1 MQIYF
6 FFNYLVTIPII
17 RLPFTAHTK
26 PRKTLSIQH
35 KTTDF
40 PDFIA
45 YKQRNAYIC
54 SIKEPVMEILTRQHY
69 ADMVDSWI
77 GKGNII
83 ALVGSRRVGKSY
95 ILKDFI
101 QRHSKDEDINIIY
114 VDKEKRD
121 FRNIKTNEDLDA
133 WIEER
138 FIPGRHNCILI
149 DEVQQIDGFEKSV
162 CSWYTEDRTDVLIT
176 GSNSDLLSGELATL
190 LSGRHVE
197 IRVHP
202 LTYMEF
208 LQFHNLKN
216 SDDSLMTYLNYG
228 GLPGLKAIGLGNE
241 DQVWAYLASVFN
253 TIMLKD
259 IIERYDIRNI
269 PFLNNLI
276 AFYADTTG
284 KLTSANSISKY
295 MKSQDEKVSSNLIL
309 LYRMF
314 YSEAFL
320 IDVVS
325 RYDIHGKRIFES
337 NEKIYW
343 DDIGLRNLKAEGN
356 MDSYIEKVIEN
367 AVYKQLCFLGY
378 EVKVGVLNAGEVDF
392 VCTKAGTTVYIQ
404 ASYIVTD
411 DSTRRR
417 EFGPLEKIRDNH
429 PKYVISAT
437 PLLNRRNEDGIIHL
451 SLRKFLTE
459 GL

>member
-1 MQIYF
+1 
-6 FFNYLVTIPII
+6 
-17 RLPFTAHTK
+17 
-26 PRKTLSIQH
+26 
-35 KTTDF
+35 
-40 PDFIA
+40 
-45 YKQRNAYIC
+45 
-54 SIKEPVMEILTRQHY
+54 MEILTRQHY
-69 ADMVDSWI
+69 ADIVDSWI

-101 QRHSKDEDINIIY
+101 QRHSQDENSNIIY
-114 VDKEKRD
+114 VDKEKKD
-121 FRNIKTNEDLDA
+121 FKSIKTKDDLDT
-133 WIEER
+133 WIEQR
-138 FIPGRHNCILI
+138 FIRGKHNYILI
-149 DEVQQIDGFEKSV
+149 DEVQEIDNFEESV
-162 CSWYTEDRTDVLIT
+162 CSWYSEEDTDVLIT
-176 GSNSDLLSGELATL
+176 GSNSDLLSGELATR

-208 LQFHNLKN
+208 LQFHSLQD
-216 SDDSLMTYLNYG
+216 SDESLMTYMNYG
-228 GLPGLKAIGLGNE
+228 GLPGLRTVGLDNE
-241 DQVWAYLASVFN
+241 EQVWAYLESVFN

-295 MKSQDEKVSSNLIL
+295 MKSQNENVSSNLIL
-309 LYRMF
+309 LYRSF

-320 IDVVS
+320 IDVVR
-325 RYDIHGKRIFES
+325 RYDIHGKKIFES

-343 DDIGLRNLKAEGN
+343 DDLGLRNLKASGG

-367 AVYKQLCFLGY
+367 VVYKQLSFLGY
-378 EVKVGVLNAGEVDF
+378 DIKVGVLNAGEVDF
-392 VCTKAGTTVYIQ
+392 VCTKAGQTIYVQ
-404 ASYIVTD
+404 ASYIIAEDT
-411 DSTRRR
+411 TRER
-417 EFGPLEKIRDNH
+417 EFGPLEKIRDNY

-437 PLLNRRNEDGIIHL
+437 PYLTKRNENGIIHL

>member
-1 MQIYF
+1 
-6 FFNYLVTIPII
+6 
-17 RLPFTAHTK
+17 
-26 PRKTLSIQH
+26 
-35 KTTDF
+35 
-40 PDFIA
+40 
-45 YKQRNAYIC
+45 
-54 SIKEPVMEILTRQHY
+54 MEILTRQHY
-69 ADMVDSWI
+69 ADIVDSWI

-101 QRHSKDEDINIIY
+101 QRHSQDENINIIY
-114 VDKEKRD
+114 VDKEKKD
-121 FRNIKTNEDLDA
+121 FKTIKTKDDLDA

-138 FIPGRHNCILI
+138 FVQGKHNCILI
-149 DEVQQIDGFEKSV
+149 DEVQEIESFEESV
-162 CSWYTEDRTDVLIT
+162 CSWYSEDDTDVLIT
-176 GSNSDLLSGELATL
+176 GSNSDLLSGELATR

-197 IRVHP
+197 IRIHP
-202 LTYMEF
+202 LTYTEF
-208 LQFHNLKN
+208 LQFHSFLD
-216 SDDSLMTYLNYG
+216 SDESLMTYLNYG
-228 GLPGLKAIGLGNE
+228 GLPGLRTVGLDNE
-241 DQVWAYLASVFN
+241 EQVWAYIASVFN

-295 MKSQDEKVSSNLIL
+295 MKSQNENVSSNLIL
-309 LYRMF
+309 LYRSF

-320 IDVVS
+320 IDVIS
-325 RYDIHGKRIFES
+325 RYDIHGKKIFES

-343 DDIGLRNLKAEGN
+343 DDLGLRNLKSSGS

-367 AVYKQLCFLGY
+367 AVYKQLSFLGY
-378 EVKVGVLNAGEVDF
+378 DIKVGVLNAGEVDF
-392 VCTKAGTTVYIQ
+392 VCTKAGQTVYVQ
-404 ASYIVTD
+404 ASYIIAEET
-411 DSTRRR
+411 TRER
-417 EFGPLEKIRDNH
+417 EFGPLEKIRDNY

-437 PLLNRRNEDGIIHL
+437 PYLTKRNDNGIIHL

>member
-1 MQIYF
+1 
-6 FFNYLVTIPII
+6 
-17 RLPFTAHTK
+17 
-26 PRKTLSIQH
+26 
-35 KTTDF
+35 
-40 PDFIA
+40 
-45 YKQRNAYIC
+45 
-54 SIKEPVMEILTRQHY
+54 MEILTRQHY
-69 ADMVDSWI
+69 ADIVDSWI

-83 ALVGSRRVGKSY
+83 VLVGSRRVGKSY

-101 QRHSKDEDINIIY
+101 QRHSRDENSNIIY
-114 VDKEKRD
+114 VDKEKKN
-121 FRNIKTNEDLDA
+121 FKSIKNKDDLDT

-138 FIPGRHNCILI
+138 FVPGKHNYILI
-149 DEVQQIDGFEKSV
+149 DEVQEIESFEDSV
-162 CSWYTEDRTDVLIT
+162 CSWYSEDDTDVLIT
-176 GSNSDLLSGELATL
+176 GSNSDLLSGELATR

-208 LQFHNLKN
+208 LQFHNLPD
-216 SDDSLMTYLNYG
+216 SDESLMTYLNYG
-228 GLPGLKAIGLGNE
+228 GLPGLRTVGLDNE
-241 DQVWAYLASVFN
+241 EQVWAYLASVFN

-295 MKSQDEKVSSNLIL
+295 MKSQNKKVSSNLIL
-309 LYRMF
+309 LYRSF

-325 RYDIHGKRIFES
+325 RYDIHGKKIFES

-343 DDIGLRNLKAEGN
+343 DDIGLRNLKASGG

-367 AVYKQLCFLGY
+367 AVYKQLSYLGFDI
-378 EVKVGVLNAGEVDF
+378 KVGVLNAGEVDF
-392 VCTKAGTTVYIQ
+392 VCTKSEQTIYVQ
-404 ASYIVTD
+404 ASYIIAEDT
-411 DSTRRR
+411 TRER
-417 EFGPLEKIRDNH
+417 EFGPLEKIRDNY

-437 PLLNRRNEDGIIHL
+437 PYLTQRNENGIIHL

>member
-1 MQIYF
+1 
-6 FFNYLVTIPII
+6 
-17 RLPFTAHTK
+17 
-26 PRKTLSIQH
+26 
-35 KTTDF
+35 
-40 PDFIA
+40 
-45 YKQRNAYIC
+45 
-54 SIKEPVMEILTRQHY
+54 MEILTRQHY
-69 ADMVDSWI
+69 ADIVDSWI

-101 QRHSKDEDINIIY
+101 QRHSRDENSNIIY
-114 VDKEKRD
+114 VDKEKKN
-121 FRNIKTNEDLDA
+121 FKSIKNKDDLDT

-138 FIPGRHNCILI
+138 FVPGKHNYILI
-149 DEVQQIDGFEKSV
+149 DEVQEIESFEDSV
-162 CSWYTEDRTDVLIT
+162 CSWYSEDDTDVLIT
-176 GSNSDLLSGELATL
+176 GSNSDLLSGELATR

-208 LQFHNLKN
+208 LQFHNLPD
-216 SDDSLMTYLNYG
+216 SDESLMTYLNYG
-228 GLPGLKAIGLGNE
+228 GLPGLRTVGLDNE
-241 DQVWAYLASVFN
+241 DQVWDYLASVFN

-295 MKSQDEKVSSNLIL
+295 MKSQNEKVSSNLIL
-309 LYRMF
+309 LYRSF

-325 RYDIHGKRIFES
+325 RYDIHGKKIFES

-343 DDIGLRNLKAEGN
+343 DDIGLRNLKASGG

-367 AVYKQLCFLGY
+367 AVYKQLSFLGY
-378 EVKVGVLNAGEVDF
+378 DIKVGVLNAGEVDF
-392 VCTKAGTTVYIQ
+392 VCTKSGQTIYVQ
-404 ASYIVTD
+404 ASYIIAEDT
-411 DSTRRR
+411 TRER
-417 EFGPLEKIRDNH
+417 EFGPLEKIRDNY

-437 PLLNRRNEDGIIHL
+437 PYLTQRNENGIIHL

>member
-1 MQIYF
+1 
-6 FFNYLVTIPII
+6 
-17 RLPFTAHTK
+17 
-26 PRKTLSIQH
+26 
-35 KTTDF
+35 
-40 PDFIA
+40 
-45 YKQRNAYIC
+45 
-54 SIKEPVMEILTRQHY
+54 MEILTRQHY
-69 ADMVDSWI
+69 ADIVDSWI

-101 QRHSKDEDINIIY
+101 QRHSQDENINIIY
-114 VDKEKRD
+114 VDKEKKD
-121 FRNIKTNEDLDA
+121 FKTIKTKDDLDA

-138 FIPGRHNCILI
+138 FVQGKHNCILI
-149 DEVQQIDGFEKSV
+149 DEVQEIESFEESV
-162 CSWYTEDRTDVLIT
+162 CSWYSEDDTDVLIT
-176 GSNSDLLSGELATL
+176 GSNSDLLSGELATR

-202 LTYMEF
+202 LTYTEF
-208 LQFHNLKN
+208 LQFHSLLD
-216 SDDSLMTYLNYG
+216 SDESLMTYLNYG
-228 GLPGLKAIGLGNE
+228 GLPGLRTVGLDNE
-241 DQVWAYLASVFN
+241 EQVWDYLASVFN
-253 TIMLKD
+253 TIILKD
-259 IIERYDIRNI
+259 VIERYNIRNV

-295 MKSQDEKVSSNLIL
+295 MKSQNENVSSNLIL
-309 LYRMF
+309 LYRSF

-320 IDVVS
+320 IDVIS
-325 RYDIHGKRIFES
+325 RYDIHGKKIFES

-343 DDIGLRNLKAEGN
+343 DDLGLRNLKSSGS

-367 AVYKQLCFLGY
+367 AVYKQLSFLGY
-378 EVKVGVLNAGEVDF
+378 DIKVGVLTAGEVDF
-392 VCTKAGTTVYIQ
+392 VCTKAGQTVYVQ
-404 ASYIVTD
+404 ASYIIAEET
-411 DSTRRR
+411 TRER
-417 EFGPLEKIRDNH
+417 EFGPLEKIRDNY

-437 PLLNRRNEDGIIHL
+437 PYLTKRNDNGIIHL

>member
-1 MQIYF
+1 
-6 FFNYLVTIPII
+6 
-17 RLPFTAHTK
+17 
-26 PRKTLSIQH
+26 
-35 KTTDF
+35 
-40 PDFIA
+40 
-45 YKQRNAYIC
+45 
-54 SIKEPVMEILTRQHY
+54 MEVLTRQHY
-69 ADMVDSWI
+69 ADIVDFWI

-101 QRHSKDEDINIIY
+101 QRHSQDENINIIY
-114 VDKEKRD
+114 VDKEKKD
-121 FRNIKTNEDLDA
+121 FKTIKTKDDLDA

-138 FIPGRHNCILI
+138 FVQGKHNCILI
-149 DEVQQIDGFEKSV
+149 DEVQEIESFEESV
-162 CSWYTEDRTDVLIT
+162 CSWYSEDDTDVLIT
-176 GSNSDLLSGELATL
+176 GSNSDLLSGELATR

-202 LTYMEF
+202 LTYTEF
-208 LQFHNLKN
+208 LQFHSLLD
-216 SDDSLMTYLNYG
+216 SDESLMTYLNYG
-228 GLPGLKAIGLGNE
+228 GLPGLRTVGLDNE
-241 DQVWAYLASVFN
+241 EQVWAYLASVFN
-253 TIMLKD
+253 TIILKD
-259 IIERYDIRNI
+259 VIERYNIRNV

-295 MKSQDEKVSSNLIL
+295 MKSQNENVSSNLIL
-309 LYRMF
+309 LYRSF

-325 RYDIHGKRIFES
+325 RYDIHGKKIFES

-343 DDIGLRNLKAEGN
+343 DDIGLRNLKASGG

-367 AVYKQLCFLGY
+367 AVYKQLSFLGY
-378 EVKVGVLNAGEVDF
+378 DIKVGVLNAGEVDF
-392 VCTKAGTTVYIQ
+392 VCTKSGQTIYVQ
-404 ASYIVTD
+404 ASYIIAEDT
-411 DSTRRR
+411 TRKR
-417 EFGPLEKIRDNH
+417 EFGPLEKIRDNY

-437 PLLNRRNEDGIIHL
+437 PYLTQRNENGIIHL

>member
-1 MQIYF
+1 M
-6 FFNYLVTIPII
+6 
-17 RLPFTAHTK
+17 
-26 PRKTLSIQH
+26 
-35 KTTDF
+35 D
-40 PDFIA
+40 
-45 YKQRNAYIC
+45 
-54 SIKEPVMEILTRQHY
+54 ILTRQHY
-69 ADMVDSWI
+69 ADIVDSWI

-101 QRHSKDEDINIIY
+101 QRHSRDENSNIIY
-114 VDKEKRD
+114 VDKEKKN
-121 FRNIKTNEDLDA
+121 FKSIKNKDDLDT

-138 FIPGRHNCILI
+138 LVPGKHNYILI
-149 DEVQQIDGFEKSV
+149 DEVQEIESFEDSV
-162 CSWYTEDRTDVLIT
+162 CSWYSEDDTDVLIT
-176 GSNSDLLSGELATL
+176 GSNSDLLSGELATR

-208 LQFHNLKN
+208 LQFHNLPD
-216 SDDSLMTYLNYG
+216 SDESLMTYLNYG
-228 GLPGLKAIGLGNE
+228 GLPGLRTVGLDNE
-241 DQVWAYLASVFN
+241 EQVWAYLASVFN

-295 MKSQDEKVSSNLIL
+295 MKSQNENVSSNLIL
-309 LYRMF
+309 LYRSF

-325 RYDIHGKRIFES
+325 RYDIHGKKIFES

-343 DDIGLRNLKAEGN
+343 DDIGLRNLKASGG

-367 AVYKQLCFLGY
+367 AVYKQLSFLGY
-378 EVKVGVLNAGEVDF
+378 DIKVGVLNAGEVDF
-392 VCTKAGTTVYIQ
+392 VCTKSGQTIYVQ
-404 ASYIVTD
+404 ASYIIAEDT
-411 DSTRRR
+411 TRER
-417 EFGPLEKIRDNH
+417 EFGPLEKIRDNY

-437 PLLNRRNEDGIIHL
+437 PYLTQRNENGIIHL

>member
-1 MQIYF
+1 
-6 FFNYLVTIPII
+6 
-17 RLPFTAHTK
+17 
-26 PRKTLSIQH
+26 
-35 KTTDF
+35 
-40 PDFIA
+40 
-45 YKQRNAYIC
+45 
-54 SIKEPVMEILTRQHY
+54 MEILTRQHY
-69 ADMVDSWI
+69 ADIVDSWI

-101 QRHSKDEDINIIY
+101 QRHSRDENSNIIY
-114 VDKEKRD
+114 VDKEKKN
-121 FRNIKTNEDLDA
+121 FKSIKNKDDLDT

-138 FIPGRHNCILI
+138 FVPGKHNYILI
-149 DEVQQIDGFEKSV
+149 DEVQEIESFEDSV
-162 CSWYTEDRTDVLIT
+162 CSWYSEDDTDVLIT
-176 GSNSDLLSGELATL
+176 GSNSDLLSGELATR

-208 LQFHNLKN
+208 LQFHNLPD
-216 SDDSLMTYLNYG
+216 SDESLMTYLNYG
-228 GLPGLKAIGLGNE
+228 GLPGLRTVGLDNE
-241 DQVWAYLASVFN
+241 DQVWDYLASVFN

-295 MKSQDEKVSSNLIL
+295 MKSQNENVSSNLIL
-309 LYRMF
+309 LYRSF

-325 RYDIHGKRIFES
+325 RYDIHGKKIFES

-343 DDIGLRNLKAEGN
+343 DDIGLRNLKASGG

-367 AVYKQLCFLGY
+367 AVYKQLSYLGFDI
-378 EVKVGVLNAGEVDF
+378 KVGVLNAGEVDF
-392 VCTKAGTTVYIQ
+392 VCTKSGQTIYVQ
-404 ASYIVTD
+404 ASYIIAEDT
-411 DSTRRR
+411 TRER
-417 EFGPLEKIRDNH
+417 EFGPLEKIRDNY

-437 PLLNRRNEDGIIHL
+437 PYLTQRNENGIIHL

>member
-1 MQIYF
+1 
-6 FFNYLVTIPII
+6 
-17 RLPFTAHTK
+17 
-26 PRKTLSIQH
+26 
-35 KTTDF
+35 
-40 PDFIA
+40 
-45 YKQRNAYIC
+45 
-54 SIKEPVMEILTRQHY
+54 MEILTRQHY
-69 ADMVDSWI
+69 ADIVDSWI

-101 QRHSKDEDINIIY
+101 QRHSRDENSNIIY
-114 VDKEKRD
+114 VDKEKKN
-121 FRNIKTNEDLDA
+121 FKSIKNKDDLDT

-138 FIPGRHNCILI
+138 FVPGKHNYILI
-149 DEVQQIDGFEKSV
+149 DEVQEIESFEDSV
-162 CSWYTEDRTDVLIT
+162 CSWYTEDDTDVLIT
-176 GSNSDLLSGELATL
+176 GSNSDLLSGELATR

-208 LQFHNLKN
+208 LQFHNLPD
-216 SDDSLMTYLNYG
+216 SDESLMTYLNYG
-228 GLPGLKAIGLGNE
+228 GLPGLRTVGLDNE
-241 DQVWAYLASVFN
+241 EQVWAYLASVFN

-295 MKSQDEKVSSNLIL
+295 MKSQNENVSSNLIL
-309 LYRMF
+309 LYRSF

-325 RYDIHGKRIFES
+325 RYDIHGKKIFES

-343 DDIGLRNLKAEGN
+343 DDIGLRNLKASGG

-367 AVYKQLCFLGY
+367 AVYKQLSYLGFDI
-378 EVKVGVLNAGEVDF
+378 KVGVLNAGEVDF
-392 VCTKAGTTVYIQ
+392 VCTKSEQTIYVQ
-404 ASYIVTD
+404 ASYIIAEDT
-411 DSTRRR
+411 TRER
-417 EFGPLEKIRDNH
+417 EFGPLAKIRDNY

-437 PLLNRRNEDGIIHL
+437 PYLTQRNENGIIHL

>member
-1 MQIYF
+1 
-6 FFNYLVTIPII
+6 
-17 RLPFTAHTK
+17 
-26 PRKTLSIQH
+26 
-35 KTTDF
+35 
-40 PDFIA
+40 
-45 YKQRNAYIC
+45 
-54 SIKEPVMEILTRQHY
+54 MEILTRQHY
-69 ADMVDSWI
+69 ADIVDSWI

-101 QRHSKDEDINIIY
+101 QRHSQDENSNIIY
-114 VDKEKRD
+114 VDKEKKN
-121 FRNIKTNEDLDA
+121 FKSIKTKDDLDN
-133 WIEER
+133 WIEQR
-138 FIPGRHNCILI
+138 FVPGKHNYILI
-149 DEVQQIDGFEKSV
+149 DEVQEIESFEDSV
-162 CSWYTEDRTDVLIT
+162 CSWYSEDDTDVLIT
-176 GSNSDLLSGELATL
+176 GSNSDLLSGELATR

-208 LQFHNLKN
+208 LQFHSLQ
-216 SDDSLMTYLNYG
+216 DTDESLMTYMNYG
-228 GLPGLKAIGLGNE
+228 GLPGLRTVGLDNE
-241 DQVWAYLASVFN
+241 EQVWAYLASVFN

-276 AFYADTTG
+276 SFYADTTG

-295 MKSQDEKVSSNLIL
+295 MKSQNEKVSSNLIL
-309 LYRMF
+309 LYRSF

-325 RYDIHGKRIFES
+325 RYDIHGKKIFES

-343 DDIGLRNLKAEGN
+343 DDLGLRNLKASGG

-367 AVYKQLCFLGY
+367 VVYKQLSFLGY
-378 EVKVGVLNAGEVDF
+378 DIKVGVLNAGEVDF
-392 VCTKAGTTVYIQ
+392 VCTKAGQTIYVQ
-404 ASYIVTD
+404 ASYIISEDT
-411 DSTRRR
+411 TRER
-417 EFGPLEKIRDNH
+417 EFGPLEKIRDNY

-437 PLLNRRNEDGIIHL
+437 PYLTQRNENGIIHL

>member
-1 MQIYF
+1 
-6 FFNYLVTIPII
+6 
-17 RLPFTAHTK
+17 
-26 PRKTLSIQH
+26 
-35 KTTDF
+35 
-40 PDFIA
+40 
-45 YKQRNAYIC
+45 
-54 SIKEPVMEILTRQHY
+54 MEILTRQYY
-69 ADMVDSWI
+69 ADIVDSWI

-101 QRHSKDEDINIIY
+101 QRHSRDENSNIIY
-114 VDKEKRD
+114 VDKEKKN
-121 FRNIKTNEDLDA
+121 FKSIKNKDDLDT

-138 FIPGRHNCILI
+138 FVPGKHNYILI
-149 DEVQQIDGFEKSV
+149 DEVQEIESFEDSV
-162 CSWYTEDRTDVLIT
+162 CSWYSEDDTDVLIT
-176 GSNSDLLSGELATL
+176 GSNSDLLSGELATR

-208 LQFHNLKN
+208 LQFHNLPD
-216 SDDSLMTYLNYG
+216 SDESLMTYLNYG
-228 GLPGLKAIGLGNE
+228 GLPGLRTVGLDNE
-241 DQVWAYLASVFN
+241 EQVWAYLASVFN

-276 AFYADTTG
+276 DFYADTTG

-295 MKSQDEKVSSNLIL
+295 MKSQNEKVSSNLIL
-309 LYRMF
+309 LYRSF

-325 RYDIHGKRIFES
+325 RYDIHGKKIFES

-343 DDIGLRNLKAEGN
+343 DDIGLRNLKASGG

-367 AVYKQLCFLGY
+367 AVYKQLSFLGY
-378 EVKVGVLNAGEVDF
+378 DIKVGVLNAGEVDF
-392 VCTKAGTTVYIQ
+392 VCTKSGQTIYVQ
-404 ASYIVTD
+404 ASYIIAEDT
-411 DSTRRR
+411 TRKR
-417 EFGPLEKIRDNH
+417 EFGPLEKIRDNY
-429 PKYVISAT
+429 PKFVISAT
-437 PLLNRRNEDGIIHL
+437 PYLTQRNENGIIHL

>member
-1 MQIYF
+1 
-6 FFNYLVTIPII
+6 
-17 RLPFTAHTK
+17 
-26 PRKTLSIQH
+26 
-35 KTTDF
+35 
-40 PDFIA
+40 
-45 YKQRNAYIC
+45 
-54 SIKEPVMEILTRQHY
+54 MEVLTRQHY
-69 ADMVDSWI
+69 ADIVDFWI

-101 QRHSKDEDINIIY
+101 QRHSQDENINIIY
-114 VDKEKRD
+114 VDKEKKD
-121 FRNIKTNEDLDA
+121 FKTIKTKDDLDA

-138 FIPGRHNCILI
+138 FVQGKHNCILI
-149 DEVQQIDGFEKSV
+149 DEVQEIESFEESV
-162 CSWYTEDRTDVLIT
+162 CSWYSEDDTDVLIT
-176 GSNSDLLSGELATL
+176 GSNSDLLSGELATR

-202 LTYMEF
+202 LTYTEF
-208 LQFHNLKN
+208 LQFHSLLD
-216 SDDSLMTYLNYG
+216 SDESLMTYLNYG
-228 GLPGLKAIGLGNE
+228 GLPGLRTVGLDNE
-241 DQVWAYLASVFN
+241 EQVWAYLASVFN
-253 TIMLKD
+253 TIILKD
-259 IIERYDIRNI
+259 VIERYSIRNV

-295 MKSQDEKVSSNLIL
+295 MKSQNENVSSNLIL
-309 LYRMF
+309 LYRSF

-320 IDVVS
+320 IDVIS
-325 RYDIHGKRIFES
+325 RYDIHGKKIFES

-343 DDIGLRNLKAEGN
+343 DDLGLRNLKSSGS

-367 AVYKQLCFLGY
+367 AVYKQLSFLGY
-378 EVKVGVLNAGEVDF
+378 DIKVGVLNAGEVDF
-392 VCTKAGTTVYIQ
+392 VCTKAGQTVYVQ
-404 ASYIVTD
+404 ASYIIAEET
-411 DSTRRR
+411 TRER
-417 EFGPLEKIRDNH
+417 EFGPLEKIRDNY

-437 PLLNRRNEDGIIHL
+437 PYLTKRNDNGIIHL

>member
-1 MQIYF
+1 
-6 FFNYLVTIPII
+6 
-17 RLPFTAHTK
+17 
-26 PRKTLSIQH
+26 
-35 KTTDF
+35 
-40 PDFIA
+40 
-45 YKQRNAYIC
+45 
-54 SIKEPVMEILTRQHY
+54 MEILIRQHY
-69 ADMVDSWI
+69 ADIVDSWI

-101 QRHSKDEDINIIY
+101 QRHSQDENSNIIY
-114 VDKEKRD
+114 VDKEKKD
-121 FRNIKTNEDLDA
+121 FKSIKTKDDLDT
-133 WIEER
+133 WIEQR
-138 FIPGRHNCILI
+138 FIRGKHNYILI
-149 DEVQQIDGFEKSV
+149 DEVQEIDNFEESV
-162 CSWYTEDRTDVLIT
+162 CSWYSEDDTDVLIT
-176 GSNSDLLSGELATL
+176 GSNSDLLSGELATR

-208 LQFHNLKN
+208 LQFHSLQD
-216 SDDSLMTYLNYG
+216 SDESLMTYMNYG
-228 GLPGLKAIGLGNE
+228 GLPGLRTVGLDNE
-241 DQVWAYLASVFN
+241 EQVWAYIASVFN

-295 MKSQDEKVSSNLIL
+295 MKSQNENVSSNLIL
-309 LYRMF
+309 LYRSF

-325 RYDIHGKRIFES
+325 RYDIHGKKIFES

-343 DDIGLRNLKAEGN
+343 DDLGLRNLKASGG

-367 AVYKQLCFLGY
+367 VVYKQLSFLGY
-378 EVKVGVLNAGEVDF
+378 DIKVGVLNAGEVDF
-392 VCTKAGTTVYIQ
+392 VCTKAGQTIYVQ
-404 ASYIVTD
+404 ASYIIAEDT
-411 DSTRRR
+411 TRER
-417 EFGPLEKIRDNH
+417 EFGPLEKIRDNY

-437 PLLNRRNEDGIIHL
+437 PYLTKRNENGIIHL